1 MSLKNACLNGDS
13 KAIREFLSS
22 GGNPNIMCDKYGS
35 TLLHIV
41 RSPEVAEELIKFN
54 ADIEAKD
61 ASGRT
66 PLCCAVANSNHL
78 KVVEVL
84 LSNGA
89 NVNVKMKGGTTPL
102 YLARNL
108 ELTNILL
115 SHGAEVNVVDNFGR
129 APIHSALIDGKGFD
143 IFKALLEA
151 GADVNLTMGRFQN
164 TLLHY
169 ADSLETT
176 RELLL
181 RGAKVNAVKIDG
193 QTPLHCAVRHMKKTT
208 VVRELLKWMAFIDIQ
223 DDEGETPL
231 ALAMRCYKKDYDA
244 IKALLRHGANIN
256 FEMFDYNLIG
266 YCTIIESALFS
277 DFPCAKLLVKMFVL
291 KYWNKSSA
299 IIIDFNREIHLIKGK
314 EILKYKDDCVSEIIQ
329 MMSDKMFLKYTL
341 HELLSLTE
349 DRVKP
354 IYGSY
359 REIENDLKNKY
370 PIYYDVIM
378 EEVEKG
384 LERGRLVTRL
394 EQFYTNLDFSNDI
407 KQEIRLNSDCLLI
420 IAKYLSDS
428 DILNIVIALEEY
440 FYNV

>member
-89 NVNVKMKGGTTPL
+89 NVNVKMKAGTTPL

-244 IKALLRHGANIN
+244 IKALLRHV
-256 FEMFDYNLIG
+256 LISTLR
-266 YCTIIESALFS
+266 CSIIT
-277 DFPCAKLLVKMFVL
+277 LL
-291 KYWNKSSA
+291 
-299 IIIDFNREIHLIKGK
+299 
-314 EILKYKDDCVSEIIQ
+314 
-329 MMSDKMFLKYTL
+329 
-341 HELLSLTE
+341 
-349 DRVKP
+349 
-354 IYGSY
+354 
-359 REIENDLKNKY
+359 
-370 PIYYDVIM
+370 
-378 EEVEKG
+378 
-384 LERGRLVTRL
+384 
-394 EQFYTNLDFSNDI
+394 
-407 KQEIRLNSDCLLI
+407 
-420 IAKYLSDS
+420 
-428 DILNIVIALEEY
+428 VIALSLNLHCSVISLVLNY
-440 FYNV
+440 LSRCLF